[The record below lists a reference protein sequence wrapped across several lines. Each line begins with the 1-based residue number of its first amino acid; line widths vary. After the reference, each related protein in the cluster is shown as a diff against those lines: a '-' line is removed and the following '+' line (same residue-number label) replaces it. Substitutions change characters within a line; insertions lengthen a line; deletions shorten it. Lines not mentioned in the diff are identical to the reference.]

1 MEDDKELRKL
11 LNEGVLL
18 KASADF
24 SSKVMAG
31 IGEIK
36 PTPINQAKEWKYV
49 FSIIATLVVVA
60 TVVISPFINPY
71 SLPHVYLETLY
82 SIPTTYLITIAE
94 YLGAFW
100 LLLAISFLMN
110 KNWIQKNGHS
120 TSTS

>member
-18 KASADF
+18 KASANF

-31 IGEIK
+31 ISEIK
-36 PTPINQAKEWKYV
+36 PTPIYEAKEWKHV
-49 FSIIATLVVVA
+49 FSIIVTLVVVA
-60 TVVISPFINPY
+60 TVVLSFFINPY
-71 SLPHVYLETLY
+71 SLPHAYLKTLY
-82 SIPTTYLITIAE
+82 AIPITYLITIAE

-110 KNWIQKNGHS
+110 KNWVQKHGHS